1 MPPADR
7 LPPEKMMFQLNLRR
21 RGISDQRVL
30 RAMDNVPRDVFVERD
45 DREDAWCDTALGIA
59 CGQTISQ
66 PFVVAYM
73 TERLELRDD
82 SRVLE
87 IGTGSGYQ
95 TAILSRLCREVVTI
109 ERYRVLADRARARLE
124 QLGYDNIEVLL
135 GDGFDIPAGAG
146 QFDRIMVTAAME
158 QIPEALTTRLEP
170 DGLLIA
176 PVGPQNG
183 RQTLIL
189 LRRAAAGII
198 RKELIDV
205 RFVPALPG
213 IAREL

>member
-7 LPPEKMMFQLNLRR
+7 PPSEKMMFQLNLRR

-30 RAMDNVPRDVFVERD
+30 RAMDSVPRDAFVERGD
-45 DREDAWCDTALGIA
+45 CDYAWCDTALGIA

-82 SRVLE
+82 HRVLE

-95 TAILSRLCREVVTI
+95 TAILSRLCREVITI
-109 ERYRVLADRARARLE
+109 ERYRVLADRARARLKH
-124 QLGYDNIEVLL
+124 LGYDNVKVLL
-135 GDGFDIPAGAG
+135 GDGFDIPAEAG

-158 QIPEALTTRLEP
+158 QIPEALVTRLEP

-176 PVGPQNG
+176 PVGAQNG

-189 LRRAAAGII
+189 LRRAAAGTI

>member
-1 MPPADR
+1 M
-7 LPPEKMMFQLNLRR
+7 
-21 RGISDQRVL
+21 
-30 RAMDNVPRDVFVERD
+30 
-45 DREDAWCDTALGIA
+45 
-59 CGQTISQ
+59 
-66 PFVVAYM
+66 
-73 TERLELRDD
+73 
-82 SRVLE
+82 
-87 IGTGSGYQ
+87 
-95 TAILSRLCREVVTI
+95 TI
-109 ERYRVLADRARARLE
+109 ERSRVLADRARARLE

-135 GDGFDIPAGAG
+135 GDGFDIPAEAG

-158 QIPEALTTRLEP
+158 QIPEALTARLGP
-170 DGLLIA
+170 DGLLIV

>member
-1 MPPADR
+1 MPLVDR
-7 LPPEKMMFQLNLRR
+7 PPPEKMMFQLNLRR

-30 RAMDNVPRDVFVERD
+30 RAMESVPRDLFVEVA
-45 DREDAWCDTALGIA
+45 DRNDAWLDTALGIA

-82 SRVLE
+82 NRVLE

-95 TAILSRLCREVVTI
+95 AAILSRLCREVVTI
-109 ERYRVLADRARARLE
+109 ERFRELAERARALLV
-124 QLGYDNIEVLL
+124 QLKCDNVEIML
-135 GDGFDIPAGAG
+135 GDGFDIPPEAG
-146 QFDRIMVTAAME
+146 QFDRILVTAAME
-158 QIPEALTTRLEP
+158 RIPDALIARIEP
-170 DGLLIA
+170 GGLLIA
-176 PVGPQNG
+176 PIGPHNG

-189 LRRAAAGII
+189 LRRTTAGLV

>member
-1 MPPADR
+1 
-7 LPPEKMMFQLNLRR
+7 MMFQLNLRR

-30 RAMDNVPRDVFVERD
+30 RAMDGIPRDVFVEPADRD
-45 DREDAWCDTALGIA
+45 DAWLDTALGIA

-82 SRVLE
+82 NRVLE

-95 TAILSRLCREVVTI
+95 AAILSHLCREVVTI
-109 ERYRVLADRARARLE
+109 ERFRVLADRARARLE
-124 QLGYDNIEVLL
+124 QLGCDNVEVML

-158 QIPEALTTRLEP
+158 RIPDALTARIEP
-170 DGLLIA
+170 DGLLIV
-176 PVGPQNG
+176 PVGPHNG
-183 RQTLIL
+183 RQTLML
-189 LRRAAAGII
+189 LRRTNAGLV